1 MVKFTMTDN
10 DYTEQGKYFE
20 EGVHKVKIAG
30 TFMDK
35 TDDGREY
42 VVVGVEGADGEEAE
56 VRMWLHS
63 EKAFKFTMRTLQ
75 AIAVHN
81 AKGDT
86 QKDKVRQFFIG
97 DFDDDKIIKL
107 LGKFDDYEAW
117 FTIYQ
122 SDRTYQNAQGETKYS
137 YDRNIYGYEPK
148 PKKLTAEDILP
159 GSTKVE
165 LNDDEI
171 PFA

>member
-1 MVKFTMTDN
+1 MVKYSMSDK
-10 DYTEQGKYFE
+10 DYAEQSKYFD
-20 EGVHKVKIAG
+20 EGVHRVKIAG
-30 TFMDK
+30 AYFDK
-35 TDDGREY
+35 MDDGREF
-42 VVVGVEGADGEEAE
+42 VEIGVEGSEGETAE

-86 QKDKVRQFFIG
+86 QKDKVRQFFVG
-97 DFDDDKIIKL
+97 DFDDDKMIKL

-117 FTIYQ
+117 FTVYQ
-122 SDRTYQNAQGETKYS
+122 SDRTYTNAQGETKHS

-148 PKKLTAEDILP
+148 PKKPTVEDILP

>member
-1 MVKFTMTDN
+1 MVKFTMSDK
-10 DYTEQGKYFE
+10 DYEEQGKYFE

-30 TFMDK
+30 AYMDK
-35 TDDGREY
+35 MDDGREY
-42 VVVGVEGADGEEAE
+42 VEIGVEGNDGETAE

-75 AIAVHN
+75 AIAAHN
-81 AKGDT
+81 AKGEV
-86 QKDKVRQFFIG
+86 QKEKIRQFFIG
-97 DFDDDKIIKL
+97 DFNDEKVQKVLDKL
-107 LGKFDDYEAW
+107 EGYEAW
-117 FTIYQ
+117 FTVYQ
-122 SDRTYQNAQGETKYS
+122 SDRTYTNAQGETKHS

-159 GSTKVE
+159 GSTKVD